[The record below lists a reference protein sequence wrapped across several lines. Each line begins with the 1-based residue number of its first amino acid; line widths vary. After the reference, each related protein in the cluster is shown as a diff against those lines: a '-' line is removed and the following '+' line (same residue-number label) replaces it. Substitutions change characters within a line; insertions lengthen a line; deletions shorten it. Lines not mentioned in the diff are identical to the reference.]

1 MIIIYETTNLIN
13 GKTYIG
19 QHKVVSKK
27 YDYYLGSGKIIRKAI
42 KKYGKENFVRKDLY
56 KVTTRQ
62 LADFLE
68 IKTISERRAIGKAEY
83 NLAVGGYGF
92 HKKQEPWNKGKKCV
106 YSEETLKKM
115 SDTAKNRDPK
125 TRRGNH
131 KVHTEE
137 WKKEQS
143 LRSIEMWKRLDKAA
157 ISKKHSE
164 YCKNNGITPPSQ
176 KGKKWFNDGKC
187 NIRAET
193 CPEGF
198 RPGQIRKNH
207 EE

>member
-13 GKTYIG
+13 GKTY
-19 QHKVVSKK
+19 
-27 YDYYLGSGKIIRKAI
+27 DYYLGSGKIIAKAI

-92 HKKQEPWNKGKKCV
+92 HKKHEPWNKGKKLSNEIKQKL
-106 YSEETLKKM
+106 SEA
-115 SDTAKNRDPK
+115 AKNRDPK

-131 KVHTEE
+131 KAHTEE
-137 WKKEQS
+137 WKKSRAFAQLRCGSALIKLLLVKNIQS
-143 LRSIEMWKRLDKAA
+143 IVKIMVLRR
-157 ISKKHSE
+157 HH
-164 YCKNNGITPPSQ
+164 
-176 KGKKWFNDGKC
+176 
-187 NIRAET
+187 
-193 CPEGF
+193 
-198 RPGQIRKNH
+198 RKIKSGSMTENVI
-207 EE
+207 

>member
-27 YDYYLGSGKIIRKAI
+27 YDYYLGSGNIIRKAI

-92 HKKQEPWNKGKKCV
+92 HRKYEPWNKGKRLSNELKQKL
-106 YSEETLKKM
+106 SEA
-115 SDTAKNRDPK
+115 AKNRDPK

-131 KVHTEE
+131 KAHTEE

-143 LRSIEMWKRLDKAA
+143 LRSIEMWKSLDKAA

-164 YCKNNGITPPSQ
+164 YCRNNGITPPSQ

-193 CPEGF
+193 CPKGF